1 MCRCINFWRN
11 RDGIF
16 FRNSLQF
23 AYVLFCVVAILSCQ
37 SFGLF
42 TIEAECFIFVHP
54 IRAFSSIDGVIV
66 QMKMKIIHLIPCH
79 ELYVVLQEP
88 EGEELAPDVKHEAA
102 LSILRIVSG
111 SAFRNVVSLRI
122 REKILQGVPLP
133 VETPLPV
140 LAPIPPQPP
149 SSD

>member
-37 SFGLF
+37 SFESF
-42 TIEAECFIFVHP
+42 TIEAECCIFVHP
-54 IRAFSSIDGVIV
+54 IRAFSTGDLVIV

-88 EGEELAPDVKHEAA
+88 EREDLPPQPNTHTA
-102 LSILRIVSG
+102 LSIH
-111 SAFRNVVSLRI
+111 
-122 REKILQGVPLP
+122 
-133 VETPLPV
+133 
-140 LAPIPPQPP
+140 PP
-149 SSD
+149 

>member
-37 SFGLF
+37 SFESF
-42 TIEAECFIFVHP
+42 TIEAECCIFVHP
-54 IRAFSSIDGVIV
+54 IRAFSSIDLVIV

-88 EGEELAPDVKHEAA
+88 EGEELAPAVKHEAA
-102 LSILRIVSG
+102 LSIRPIVSVMTFIIVR
-111 SAFRNVVSLRI
+111 SPR
-122 REKILQGVPLP
+122 
-133 VETPLPV
+133 
-140 LAPIPPQPP
+140 
-149 SSD
+149 